1 MRKKNAG
8 YDYFQS
14 FVDYA
19 DCALRAARFL
29 QETVANFDPAAY
41 AQRQDEMHAI
51 EHEAD
56 DINHRTVDRL
66 AREFLPPIEP
76 EDIAAI
82 SHEFDDVVD
91 DLDDIMRLIG
101 MYNVTSLRPEVPS
114 LCALAV
120 ECAQALGD
128 LVREFQHFRKSGNIL
143 DKLIRINSLE
153 SRGDTLH
160 YNAVRQLFADRGDP
174 IDTMIWKEIFD
185 DFEGFYD
192 DCEDVGDVIKNVV
205 LKNS

>member
-1 MRKKNAG
+1 MKKKTA

-19 DCALRAARFL
+19 ACALRAARFL
-29 QETVANFDPAAY
+29 QDTMANFDPETFSR
-41 AQRQDEMHAI
+41 RQDEMHAI

-56 DINHRTVDRL
+56 EINHRTVDRL

-76 EDIAAI
+76 EDISAI
-82 SHEFDDVVD
+82 SREFDDVVD
-91 DLDDIMRLIG
+91 DLDDIMRLMG
-101 MYNVTSLRPEVPS
+101 MYGVRSLRPEVAD

-120 ECAQALGD
+120 ECAQALGE
-128 LVREFQHFRKSGNIL
+128 LVEEFRHFKKSGKIQE
-143 DKLIRINSLE
+143 KLIRLNTLE
-153 SRGDTLH
+153 SRGDSLH
-160 YNAVRQLFADRGDP
+160 YRAVQQLFAEKGDALE
-174 IDTMIWKEIFD
+174 TMVWKEIID
-185 DFEGFYD
+185 DFEGYYD